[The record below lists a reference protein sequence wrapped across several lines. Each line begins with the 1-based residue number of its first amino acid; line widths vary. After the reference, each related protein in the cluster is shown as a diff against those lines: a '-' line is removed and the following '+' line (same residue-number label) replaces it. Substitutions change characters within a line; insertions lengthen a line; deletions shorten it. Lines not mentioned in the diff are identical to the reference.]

1 MTLLLYMDVHV
12 RRPVTTGLR
21 RRGVDVVTAQE
32 DRTDRRHDPELLD
45 RALAI
50 GRVLFT
56 QDDDL
61 LVEAAKRQR
70 GGQAFAGVIYAHQQN
85 ITVRQT
91 IEDLELLAK
100 ACEPEELANRLVFMP
115 LK

>member
-1 MTLLLYMDVHV
+1 MSLQIYMDVHV

-21 RRGVDVVTAQE
+21 RRGVEVLTAQE
-32 DRTDRRHDPELLD
+32 DGTDRLEDPELLD
-45 RALAI
+45 RALDLA
-50 GRVLFT
+50 RVLFT

-61 LVEAAKRQR
+61 LMEAARRQR
-70 GGQAFAGVIYAHQQN
+70 SGKAFAGLIYAHQRN

-91 IEDLELLAK
+91 IDDVELVAK
-100 ACEPEELANRLVFMP
+100 ACESEDLANRVIFLP